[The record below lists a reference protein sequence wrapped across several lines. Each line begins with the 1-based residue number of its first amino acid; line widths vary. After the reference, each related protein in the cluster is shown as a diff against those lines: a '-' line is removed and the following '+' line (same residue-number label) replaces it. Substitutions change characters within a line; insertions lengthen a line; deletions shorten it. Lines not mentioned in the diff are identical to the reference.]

1 MKRSL
6 WLMPV
11 NSALKTTTWCLASL
25 LAVQTESVQAEVA
38 QDTNAVTQTSTNSS
52 ISDGPYLFLNPKA
65 GMADWI
71 CKGEHKQTRV
81 NQGKLHRPD
90 HCGQL
95 PEPELNPHATEIL
108 ADSYQGVDKIAA
120 LSDVHG
126 QYEVLIQL
134 LQQHKIIDKNN
145 DWSFGKG
152 HMVMTGDMF
161 DRGPQVNEVLWLM
174 YKLDKQ
180 AKAAGG
186 QLHLL
191 MGNHEQ
197 MVMRGDLRYVNEKYQ
212 TASSLLNRSY
222 DALYG
227 QDSELGQ
234 WLRSKH
240 TIVKIN
246 DTLFLHGGISKEW
259 VDRGLT
265 LARANR
271 LYRDNVDKSK
281 PELKQDDL
289 LNFLFFGNG
298 PTWYR
303 GYFKP
308 NFDTQELASILDYF
322 KVKRIVV
329 GHTSQTRVLG
339 LFDNQVIAIDSS
351 IKLGQSGELL
361 LMKEDTLIRGHYDG
375 TQTPL

>member
-1 MKRSL
+1 
-6 WLMPV
+6 MPV
-11 NSALKTTTWCLASL
+11 DSTLKAASL
-25 LAVQTESVQAEVA
+25 CLTGILALQAPTVQAQTE
-38 QDTNAVTQTSTNSS
+38 QDTNAETQASTNSR

-65 GMADWI
+65 ERADWI

-81 NQGKLHRPD
+81 NQGKLSRPE

-95 PEPELNPHATEIL
+95 PEPSLNPQAKEVL
-108 ADSYQGVDKIAA
+108 ADEYQGVDKIVA

-134 LQQHKIIDKNN
+134 LRQHKIIDQKNN
-145 DWSFGKG
+145 WAFGKG

-161 DRGPQVNEVLWLM
+161 DRGPRVNEVLWFM

-197 MVMRGDLRYVNEKYQ
+197 MVMRGDLRYVNDKYQ
-212 TASSLLNRSY
+212 TASRLLDRSY

-246 DTLFLHGGISKEW
+246 DTLFLHGGISQEW
-259 VDRGLT
+259 VDRELT
-265 LARANR
+265 LAKANR
-271 LYRDNVDKSK
+271 LYRENIDKSK
-281 PELKQDDL
+281 AELKQDEQ

-308 NFDTQELASILDYF
+308 DFDIQELANILDYF
-322 KVKRIVV
+322 KIKRIVV

-339 LFDNQVIAIDSS
+339 LFDNRVVAIDSS
-351 IKLGQSGELL
+351 IKKGLSGELL
-361 LMKEDTLIRGHYDG
+361 LIEKDQLIRGQYDG
-375 TQTPL
+375 TQTRL

>member
-1 MKRSL
+1 
-6 WLMPV
+6 MPLD
-11 NSALKTTTWCLASL
+11 SALKAASLCLAGL
-25 LAVQTESVQAEVA
+25 LPLQALAVQA
-38 QDTNAVTQTSTNSS
+38 QTQQETKAVTQASTNSG

-65 GMADWI
+65 EIADWI
-71 CKGEHKQTRV
+71 CEGEHKQTRV
-81 NQGKLHRPD
+81 NQGQLSRPE

-95 PEPELNPHATEIL
+95 PEPSLNPQAKEVL
-108 ADSYQGVDKIAA
+108 ADSYQGVDKIVA

-126 QYEVLIQL
+126 QYEVLLQL
-134 LQQHKIIDKNN
+134 LRRNKIIDQN
-145 DWSFGKG
+145 DNWAFGKG

-161 DRGPQVNEVLWLM
+161 DRGPQVNEVLWFM

-197 MVMRGDLRYVNEKYQ
+197 MVMRGDLRYVNDKYQ
-212 TASSLLNRSY
+212 TASKLLDRSY
-222 DALYG
+222 EALYG

-246 DTLFLHGGISKEW
+246 DTLFLHGGISQEW

-265 LARANR
+265 LARANS
-271 LYRDNVDKSK
+271 LYRENIDKSK
-281 PELKQDDL
+281 AELKQDEL

-308 NFDTQELASILDYF
+308 DFDTQELANILDYF

-339 LFDNQVIAIDSS
+339 LFDNRVIAIDSS
-351 IKLGQSGELL
+351 IKKGLSGELL
-361 LMKEDTLIRGHYDG
+361 LIEKDQLIRGQYDG
-375 TQTPL
+375 NQTPL